1 LRLVVPQD
9 AGDGGEK
16 DEARDEKNKDVLSEH
31 REPPGSLAARRE
43 VLLHILDGL
52 VEADGKENGD
62 GEENE
67 GGLHKHCK
75 TPCTVFALTLTNPS
89 WRG

>member
-1 LRLVVPQD
+1 MPQN

-16 DEARDEKNKDVLSEH
+16 DEARDEKNKDVLS
-31 REPPGSLAARRE
+31 PGSLAARRE
-43 VLLHILDGL
+43 VLLHVLDGL

-75 TPCTVFALTLTNPS
+75 TPCTVCALTLRGPS
-89 WRG
+89 SRG